1 MGSNKSSSSKL
12 KDRLARMFRPASL
25 LRSSCNPS
33 TSSASSAAAAAMS
46 SANTSSRAL
55 LADVAHNPVFVP
67 NTRTVDSDRNDLGRS
82 LSFPITDDPRG
93 HRTAPL
99 PRISVDCGRCSRPH
113 HRDAVPPPL
122 IVKNAKRSNSSACKN
137 TKVERRVRENGG
149 FYETGGVAEG
159 RTCPPVSPSSPSK
172 SFSAS
177 RNYCYYNH
185 HRCFNEAKLEDL
197 TKKKTNKKT
206 KKKKKKLLLTNSY
219 GFTSSS
225 SIESDDGY
233 AFFSSEEEEEEEAG
247 KRGEETE
254 TFFSSKSFSSDSS
267 EFYRR
272 PLPKHRSNTNTKEK
286 EKKSRGRR
294 RIRSRSVGSSCN
306 SCNVKE
312 GFRPLVS
319 VAAASKEA
327 KKKKGFAVVKR
338 SSDPYADFRTS
349 MVEMIVERQIFAAD
363 ELERLLQSYLSL
375 NSPRHHPIILQAFS
389 DIWVA
394 LFGN

>member
-67 NTRTVDSDRNDLGRS
+67 TPAPSIATV
-82 LSFPITDDPRG
+82 T
-93 HRTAPL
+93 
-99 PRISVDCGRCSRPH
+99 ISV
-113 HRDAVPPPL
+113 ALYLPPPL

-206 KKKKKKLLLTNSY
+206 KKKKKLLLTNSY

-233 AFFSSEEEEEEEAG
+233 AFFSSEEEEGEAG
-247 KRGEETE
+247 KREEETE

-286 EKKSRGRR
+286 EKKRRGRQ

-363 ELERLLQSYLSL
+363 DLERLLQSYLSL
-375 NSPRHHPIILQAFS
+375 NSPRHHPVILQAFS